1 MAGLTVGSNS
11 TDSLRIRCKAPGRYS
26 QESLGRNGSAL
37 KDLLVG
43 SESSDSLK
51 IRCKAPGRYPQES
64 SLGRAGSALRDQPWS
79 ARRTTALQ
87 SNKSDPASLP
97 EAGVKSDKTAPL
109 GNHVQSPRGPCR
121 ANLYNLDEYVAS
133 PRRQL
138 RRGDSCPPP
147 RTDPIT
153 HSCCSP
159 RTDPLSLRQLG
170 SDHLAVR
177 ERSHRRVGYTAQ
189 SATGKLNLS
198 THASSMRSP
207 SSERQFMASVGMNSK
222 TLLCEEDICPSHP
235 RKQTGQDMQPSP
247 RYSRMN
253 DLRELTAIN
262 RVNSK
267 GANFQL
273 RESPDFWHCMG
284 RESENR
290 PATAPR
296 ISKEEPK
303 PRTKGLSLF
312 RDPLRA

>member
-1 MAGLTVGSNS
+1 MTSLIMGSES
-11 TDSLRIRCKAPGRYS
+11 VDSLRTRCKAPGRY
-26 QESLGRNGSAL
+26 QQ
-37 KDLLVG
+37 V
-43 SESSDSLK
+43 
-51 IRCKAPGRYPQES
+51 S
-64 SLGRAGSALRDQPWS
+64 SLGRAGSALKEQPWS
-79 ARRTTALQ
+79 ARRTTAL
-87 SNKSDPASLP
+87 NGKKSDPATLP
-97 EAGVKSDKTAPL
+97 EAGVSSVRTAPL

-138 RRGDSCPPP
+138 RRGDSCPPL

-159 RTDPLSLRQLG
+159 RTDPLSMRHLG
-170 SDHLAVR
+170 SDHLTVR
-177 ERSHRRVGYTAQ
+177 QRNHRRVGYTAQ

-198 THASSMRSP
+198 THASSMRAQSL
-207 SSERQFMASVGMNSK
+207 ERQMKGTTGLNSSS
-222 TLLCEEDICPSHP
+222 LVCEEDIGPSYG
-235 RKQTGQDMQPSP
+235 RNETGQDLQPSP

-262 RVNSK
+262 REFKKSS
-267 GANFQL
+267 NFQL

-290 PATAPR
+290 PATAPT
-296 ISKEEPK
+296 IAKEEPK
-303 PRTKGLSLF
+303 QKAKGLSLF